1 MIPESLQ
8 PRAERF
14 RFLPQE
20 KVASSALP
28 WIIALMVL
36 LAVLGLATGLS
47 LASGVGVLDEG
58 LSRSFT
64 VQIVEPNPDEMTRK
78 VDAAETLLAK
88 TEGISDIDRLSEDR
102 LRGLLEPWLGTG
114 NVGEDLPLPMMIDAK
129 AAEGVDIDAL
139 GVRLARE
146 IEGARLDDHASW
158 LAPVGRVAWA
168 LATVALIAALLVAV
182 ATAAIVILGVRAGLG
197 RHRETI
203 DVLHLMGAEDRHI
216 SALFQ
221 YRFAMIACLGAAIG
235 FGLGLIVLIVVGQLI
250 GAVGGGLAG
259 AAGLPWWGWMIICA
273 VPFGAVLLSMST
285 ARITVENTL
294 KDVL

>member
-14 RFLPQE
+14 RFLPPE
-20 KVASSALP
+20 KAAAGALP

-36 LAVLGLATGLS
+36 LAVLGLAAGLA
-47 LASGVGVLDEG
+47 LASGVGVMNEG

-64 VQIVEPNPDEMTRK
+64 VQIVEANPDLMAGRVSE
-78 VDAAETLLAK
+78 AEAILSRTD
-88 TEGISDIDRLSEDR
+88 GISDIERLTEAE

-114 NVGEDLPLPMMIDAK
+114 NVGEDLPLPAMIDAE
-129 AAEGVDIDAL
+129 ASEAVDLEAL
-139 GVRLARE
+139 SARLSAE
-146 IEGARLDDHASW
+146 IEGARLDDHAGW
-158 LAPVGRVAWA
+158 LAPVSRVAWA
-168 LATVALIAALLVAV
+168 LASVALIAALLVAV
-182 ATAAIVILGVRAGLG
+182 ATSAIVVLGVRAGLG

-235 FGLGLIVLIVVGQLI
+235 FGAGLIVLVVVGGLI
-250 GAVGGGLAG
+250 GTIGGGLAG
-259 AAGLPWWGWMIICA
+259 AAGLPWWGWIA
-273 VPFGAVLLSMST
+273 VVAAPFGAVLLAMST
-285 ARITVENTL
+285 ARITVERSL
-294 KDVL
+294 KDAL